1 MKGNNV
7 FWHSGGVMS
16 DRSRYTQAKVL
27 CTHRLTHQDLGAAT
41 HPHNTFSFRHA
52 LSRSTPHCLWGG
64 GVMSDTRRLCFLT
77 PGQPTGRFYCAR
89 DSSLPNLT
97 ESYSLRTRKATCFSP
112 PISWRFLGP
121 GGLGGQ
127 SLSLPRTG

>member
-1 MKGNNV
+1 
-7 FWHSGGVMS
+7 MS

-64 GVMSDTRRLCFLT
+64 GSCQTQEGSAFSHLDSLLEGFTVLETRHCLT
-77 PGQPTGRFYCAR
+77 
-89 DSSLPNLT
+89 
-97 ESYSLRTRKATCFSP
+97 
-112 PISWRFLGP
+112 
-121 GGLGGQ
+121 
-127 SLSLPRTG
+127 